1 MSLTEITF
9 VDIPEKLLG
18 CELSEH
24 KGHRIEFVC
33 TKKDCKQRLACSL
46 CILQQHASHFPWMR
60 VVEDYTEADR
70 QKLEL
75 EERIKIREEIEHF
88 VSKKKEYLQVF
99 NDRLENQAN
108 DILCKIDQFK
118 KQINDNF
125 DKIEKSLEQNTEDF
139 IENIINHYEL
149 LKTYFHENPL
159 ENEQIIIKSIET
171 LLHYI
176 EIKLLELPNDD
187 ENKIQKIHE
196 TLKETLNAV
205 AIIKYS
211 SKKSKDIT
219 NLLGNLITFIMKIDN
234 LLFMK
239 LNHPNISSNFSMD
252 TISCRQ
258 TISTIHKKT
267 INGFL
272 FFHDETMMA
281 TYSDDASIYIYNAKN
296 GDLLNTLAGHTEK
309 ITNLI
314 KVKDGSLVSASFDK
328 KIKIWN
334 PFKATCE
341 KTLTGHQNSIY
352 SLMEFPNEILV
363 SGSWDK
369 TINFWDLKE
378 KESSSGHTSAIF
390 KTIKAE
396 NQGRIMSMILTT
408 NDELAVTSEYNINIY
423 NLDNEKVIKTLTGH
437 EGLVRDLLIYDTEKM
452 ILVSSSD
459 DKTVRMWNWET
470 GSSIKVLVNKSICNK
485 LIKFNNEIFITAN
498 DDGNLRFWNNESLDQ
513 IKQLSISKEPITNI
527 GKLFDGTLITCGGD
541 KNIKFW
547 N

>member
-18 CELSEH
+18 CELLEH
-24 KGHRIEFVC
+24 KGHRVEFVC

-46 CILQQHASHFPWMR
+46 CILQQHAFHFPWMR

-75 EERIKIREEIEHF
+75 EERIKIREEIENF
-88 VSKKKEYLQVF
+88 VLKKEEYLEVF
-99 NDRLENQAN
+99 SDKLDNQAN
-108 DILCKIDQFK
+108 NILSKIGQFK
-118 KQINDNF
+118 KQLNDSF
-125 DKIEKSLEQNTEDF
+125 DKIEKSLQQNTDNF
-139 IENIINHYEL
+139 IENVFNHYEL
-149 LKTYFHENPL
+149 LRTYFHENPL
-159 ENEQIIIKSIET
+159 ENEQITIQSIET

-176 EIKLLELPNDD
+176 EIKLVELPND

-196 TLKETLNAV
+196 TLKETFNAI

-211 SKKSKDIT
+211 SKKSKDVT
-219 NLLGNLITFIMKIDN
+219 NLLSNLISFIMKIDN

-239 LNHPNISSNFSMD
+239 VNHPFISSNFSID
-252 TISCRQ
+252 TISC
-258 TISTIHKKT
+258 KKT
-267 INGFL
+267 ICTIQKSINGIL

-281 TYSDDASIYIYNAKN
+281 TYSDDASIYIYNVKN
-296 GDLLNTLAGHTEK
+296 GDLLNTLAGHTDK
-309 ITNLI
+309 ITTLI
-314 KVKDGSLVSASFDK
+314 KVKDGSLVSSSFDK

-341 KTLTGHQNSIY
+341 KTLIGHQNSIY
-352 SLMEFPNEILV
+352 SLMEFPNQILV

-369 TINFWDLKE
+369 TISFWDLKE
-378 KESSSGHTSAIF
+378 KESSSGQTSGLF

-423 NLDNEKVIKTLTGH
+423 NLDSEKVIKTLTGH
-437 EGLVRDLLIYDTEKM
+437 EGLVRDLLIYDNEKN
-452 ILVSSSD
+452 ILISSSD
-459 DKTVRMWNWET
+459 DKTVRMWDWQT
-470 GSSIKVLVNKSICNK
+470 GSVLMMLNNKSICNK

-498 DDGNLRFWNNESLDQ
+498 EDGNLKFWDNKSLDQ
-513 IKQLSISKEPITNI
+513 IKQLTISKEPITNI
-527 GKLFDGTLITCGGD
+527 VKLLDGTLITCGGD